1 MKIRIITDSASDM
14 PAVHRPEVAV
24 LSMTVTFGAEEFQDG
39 INLTHH
45 QFYEKLIE
53 GEDLPTTSQI
63 SPSQF
68 EEVFQAAV
76 DAGETVVAVV
86 LSAKLSGT
94 YQSACIA
101 AEEFPGQVFVVDS
114 ANATLGELV
123 LVERAVE
130 LMDQGLDA
138 AAIAARLEEE
148 KKEVRLVGLLDTLD
162 AAGNYFP
169 DAAVEMHAGITDNAP
184 CVDFATSLLNT
195 PTVGQASQNPPEND
209 GPSAEADP
217 SVHVNHFVSA
227 TPRYDDT
234 KFVETERNRAGFIRT
249 PENPVLALEIIQGY
263 FSGSGSTG
271 FKWVTGAS
279 TIDKGSSRMMRYK
292 IVLSN
297 LSDQQMAALNYVG
310 EQDYCANPQISQI
323 LPYVEGF
330 GAAQDMNDKKLKYVA
345 YDDLF
350 TTKESPDPNNP
361 GQNITETVYKKEYEH
376 FNWDYVSTRKG
387 NKPHSNID
395 NSQVLWTYYVADMT
409 DFLEVEDVV
418 RSNASSMPRMNT
430 PGPLNGDGPAF
441 KVADKAA
448 SVDAGILG
456 YHMYRGGQE
465 FKSGDGIVT
474 KGGDNTIANIGVL
487 AREGMQQTDKTILEI
502 MTQRGDC

>member
-148 KKEVRLVGLLDTLD
+148 KKEVRLVGLLDTLEYLKRGGRVSAPVALVGGLLAIKPVVAVQD
-162 AAGNYFP
+162 GEVVVLGRARGSKNGNNLL
-169 DAAVEMHAGITDNAP
+169 VQEIQKGGG
-184 CVDFATSLLNT
+184 VDFGRPYRLGYTGLDDSLLRKYIEDSSALWSGHT
-195 PTVGQASQNPPEND
+195 DALPICTVGGTIGTHV
-209 GPSAEADP
+209 GP
-217 SVHVNHFVSA
+217 
-227 TPRYDDT
+227 
-234 KFVETERNRAGFIRT
+234 
-249 PENPVLALEIIQGY
+249 
-263 FSGSGSTG
+263 
-271 FKWVTGAS
+271 GA
-279 TIDKGSSRMMRYK
+279 
-292 IVLSN
+292 
-297 LSDQQMAALNYVG
+297 
-310 EQDYCANPQISQI
+310 
-323 LPYVEGF
+323 
-330 GAAQDMNDKKLKYVA
+330 VA
-345 YDDLF
+345 VAF
-350 TTKESPDPNNP
+350 
-361 GQNITETVYKKEYEH
+361 
-376 FNWDYVSTRKG
+376 FRKG
-387 NKPHSNID
+387 
-395 NSQVLWTYYVADMT
+395 
-409 DFLEVEDVV
+409 
-418 RSNASSMPRMNT
+418 
-430 PGPLNGDGPAF
+430 
-441 KVADKAA
+441 
-448 SVDAGILG
+448 
-456 YHMYRGGQE
+456 
-465 FKSGDGIVT
+465 
-474 KGGDNTIANIGVL
+474 
-487 AREGMQQTDKTILEI
+487 
-502 MTQRGDC
+502 

>member
-68 EEVFQAAV
+68 EEVFRAAV

-148 KKEVRLVGLLDTLD
+148 KKEVRLVGLLDTLEYLKRGGRVSASVALVGGLLAIKPVVAVQD
-162 AAGNYFP
+162 GEVVVLGKARGSKNGNNLL
-169 DAAVEMHAGITDNAP
+169 VQEIQRSGG
-184 CVDFATSLLNT
+184 VDFGRPYRLGYTGLDDSLLRKYIED
-195 PTVGQASQNPPEND
+195 S
-209 GPSAEADP
+209 SALWSGHTD
-217 SVHVNHFVSA
+217 
-227 TPRYDDT
+227 
-234 KFVETERNRAGFIRT
+234 
-249 PENPVLALEIIQGY
+249 ALPIC
-263 FSGSGSTG
+263 T
-271 FKWVTGAS
+271 
-279 TIDKGSSRMMRYK
+279 
-292 IVLSN
+292 
-297 LSDQQMAALNYVG
+297 
-310 EQDYCANPQISQI
+310 
-323 LPYVEGF
+323 VEGTIGTHVGP
-330 GAAQDMNDKKLKYVA
+330 GAVA
-345 YDDLF
+345 VAF
-350 TTKESPDPNNP
+350 
-361 GQNITETVYKKEYEH
+361 
-376 FNWDYVSTRKG
+376 FRKG
-387 NKPHSNID
+387 
-395 NSQVLWTYYVADMT
+395 
-409 DFLEVEDVV
+409 
-418 RSNASSMPRMNT
+418 
-430 PGPLNGDGPAF
+430 
-441 KVADKAA
+441 
-448 SVDAGILG
+448 
-456 YHMYRGGQE
+456 
-465 FKSGDGIVT
+465 
-474 KGGDNTIANIGVL
+474 
-487 AREGMQQTDKTILEI
+487 
-502 MTQRGDC
+502 